1 MTSPSYQKILPLP
14 ASCAR
19 FTEKSFDGKRAKLA
33 RSLSQYGAMDEKKFL
48 LGRKHRWTLIS
59 LLLVVP
65 IGFYSKFYAGPAAF
79 WVNNS
84 LGGVWY
90 EIFWCLVACLSFDQ
104 GKPWLIATV
113 VLMATCTLEF
123 LQLWHPPMLE
133 YLRGFFIG
141 RTVLGTSFAWS
152 DFPYYVAGCGIGWL
166 WIRCLQA
173 GEARTTAR
181 QPIARARFT
190 SWRRD

>member
-1 MTSPSYQKILPLP
+1 
-14 ASCAR
+14 
-19 FTEKSFDGKRAKLA
+19 
-33 RSLSQYGAMDEKKFL
+33 MDEKSSL

-90 EIFWCLVACLSFDQ
+90 EIFWCLVAFLCFDK

-113 VLMATCTLEF
+113 VLMATCTLEV

-141 RTVLGTSFAWS
+141 RTILGTSFAWS

-166 WIRCLQA
+166 WLRRLP
-173 GEARTTAR
+173 GGGARTATRQTTAH
-181 QPIARARFT
+181 ARFT
-190 SWRRD
+190 SWHRD